1 MILKIL
7 RYNRRPESEDQKYWM
22 FDNVRKYSLSYPIR
36 IQQNMSYDD
45 KGKRIKYDVEFF
57 DMPETNCTCKGD
69 GGECNLCIYYSVI
82 ICRMDDGSEYTIAFD
97 TVCYVLNDNGKTIE
111 KIVANY

>member
-7 RYNRRPESEDQKYWM
+7 RYNRQKKNENDDQQYWM
-22 FDNVRKYSLSYPIR
+22 FDNVRKYSLSTPIR
-36 IQQNMSYDD
+36 KQQKSLDGHDYDS
-45 KGKRIKYDVEFF
+45 IFM
-57 DMPETNCTCKGD
+57 DMPETDCICHDNDSCPH
-69 GGECNLCIYYSVI
+69 CIYYRVL
-82 ICRMDDGSEYTIAFD
+82 ICRLDDGNEYSIVFD

>member
-7 RYNRRPESEDQKYWM
+7 RYNRKPKNENDDQQYWM
-22 FDNVRKYSLSYPIR
+22 FDNVRKYSLSTPIR
-36 IQQNMSYDD
+36 KQYKTPLNDYNAVFMDLVQD
-45 KGKRIKYDVEFF
+45 
-57 DMPETNCTCKGD
+57 CTCQEGD
-69 GGECNLCIYYSVI
+69 GCDSCIFYNVL
-82 ICRMDDGSEYTIAFD
+82 ICRLEDGSEYSIAFD

>member
-7 RYNRRPESEDQKYWM
+7 RYNRRPDKEIGNHQKYWM
-22 FDNVRKYSLSYPIR
+22 LDSVRKYSISVPIR
-36 IQQNMSYDD
+36 KQQKTIATSDYD
-45 KGKRIKYDVEFF
+45 IIFM
-57 DMPETNCTCKGD
+57 DMPETNCTCNCND
-69 GGECNLCIYYSVI
+69 ECDLCIFYHVLL
-82 ICRMDDGSEYTIAFD
+82 CRLNDGSEYSIAFD